1 MGGPLGE
8 GTIAEDCVTCPW
20 HGSIFRFA
28 DGAVVRG
35 PARSPQPR
43 YETRVS
49 GDRIEVR
56 VVT

>member
-1 MGGPLGE
+1 MLLAGAYVGGHFELL
-8 GTIAEDCVTCPW
+8 A
-20 HGSIFRFA
+20 R
-28 DGAVVRG
+28 GAVVRG

>member
-1 MGGPLGE
+1 VLLTGAYVGGHL
-8 GTIAEDCVTCPW
+8 
-20 HGSIFRFA
+20 SFA
-28 DGAVVRG
+28 RGAVVRG